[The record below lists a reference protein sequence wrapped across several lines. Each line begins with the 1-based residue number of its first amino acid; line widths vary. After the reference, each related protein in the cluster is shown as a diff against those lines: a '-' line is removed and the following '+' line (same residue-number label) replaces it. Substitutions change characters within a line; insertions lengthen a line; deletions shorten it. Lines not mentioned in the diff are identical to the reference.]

1 MRRYLSDKSTVL
13 GLVTILLVAPF
24 FVFHDLPLY
33 DLPDHIARQHILFGD
48 GAAGADQYYAADW
61 RLMPNLAM
69 EGFVFLFHR
78 LTGVEGAVR
87 LFLACTAAQLFWGTL
102 AVSRV
107 LHGKISR
114 LGVLAALF
122 VYNGPFLFG
131 FVNLSFGLGM
141 ALWVFALWLI
151 GRERIWALPV
161 FAALSSLI
169 LFAHL
174 FAFAVYALLI
184 LAYEAAF
191 LLQARRQKRKSLSP
205 ALLPL
210 LHLLVPLAIYFGLM
224 PREVAAGE
232 FYYTSVLLK
241 FSELR
246 GAVGFYNPSFDALSL
261 LALVLG
267 SFAVIHRIAI
277 DRDLVL
283 PLAALVLAYA
293 LLPHQFGEST
303 FVDYLIPTAAALLLA
318 GALDWRPGAAP
329 RRRTVE
335 AFILALFLLRWGVTM
350 AQWQSWQAD
359 YAEYRA
365 AFAQLPEGAK
375 LLPLSPDADVIDPEE
390 HPPLAHMAALAVTLR
405 GALIPSLFAE
415 LDYQILV
422 YREPYRALATLYPTY
437 PTAALA
443 PQFDYV
449 LLIRPD
455 EISDPPPYDEI
466 ARGRSFV
473 LGRLNH

>member
-61 RLMPNLAM
+61 RLVPNLAM

-102 AVSRV
+102 AVSRA

-191 LLQARRQKRKSLSP
+191 LLQARRQKRKTLSP

-283 PLAALVLAYA
+283 PLAALVLVYA

-303 FVDYLIPTAAALLLA
+303 FVDYRIPAAAALLLA

-375 LLPLSPDADVIDPEE
+375 LLPLSPNADVIDPEE

-405 GALIPSLFAE
+405 GVLIPSLFAE

-422 YREPYRALATLYPTY
+422 YREPYRALATQY

-455 EISDPPPYDEI
+455 EISNPPPYDEI

-473 LGRLNH
+473 LGRLTH

>member
-13 GLVTILLVAPF
+13 AVVTVLLVAPF
-24 FVFHDLPLY
+24 FVFPDLPLY
-33 DLPDHIARQHILFGD
+33 GLPDHIARQHILFGD
-48 GAAGADQYYAADW
+48 GAPGAAQYYEAYW
-61 RLMPNLAM
+61 RLVPNLAM

-78 LTGVEGAVR
+78 LIGIEGAVR
-87 LFLACTAAQLFWGTL
+87 LFLACTAAQLFWGAL
-102 AVSRV
+102 AVSLA

-141 ALWVFALWLI
+141 ALWAFALWMI
-151 GRERIWALPV
+151 WRQRVWALPV
-161 FAALSSLI
+161 FAALASLI
-169 LFAHL
+169 LVAHL

-184 LAYEAAF
+184 LTYEAAF
-191 LLQARRQKRKSLSP
+191 LLKARRRKRKTLSP

-224 PREVAAGE
+224 PREVAADE
-232 FYYTSVLLK
+232 FYYTSALLK

-246 GAVGFYNPSFDALSL
+246 SAVGFYNPSFDALSL
-261 LALVLG
+261 LALLLG
-267 SFAVIHRIAI
+267 SVAMIHRIAL
-277 DRDLVL
+277 DRDVVL
-283 PLAALVLAYA
+283 PLAALILVYF
-293 LLPHQFGEST
+293 LLPHQFGDST
-303 FVDYLIPTAAALLLA
+303 FVDYRIPAAAALLLA
-318 GALDWRPGAAP
+318 AAIDWRQGAAP

-375 LLPLSPDADVIDPEE
+375 LLPLSADADVIDPEE

-415 LDYQILV
+415 LDNQILV
-422 YREPYRALATLYPTY
+422 YREPYRALATQYPS
-437 PTAALA
+437 AALA

-455 EISDPPPYDEI
+455 GISDPPPYDEI

>member
-246 GAVGFYNPSFDALSL
+246 SAVGFYNPSFDALSL

-283 PLAALVLAYA
+283 PLAALVLVYA

-365 AFAQLPEGAK
+365 AFFCRADDPADR
-375 LLPLSPDADVIDPEE
+375 PDA
-390 HPPLAHMAALAVTLR
+390 
-405 GALIPSLFAE
+405 
-415 LDYQILV
+415 
-422 YREPYRALATLYPTY
+422 RARL
-437 PTAALA
+437 
-443 PQFDYV
+443 
-449 LLIRPD
+449 
-455 EISDPPPYDEI
+455 SDR
-466 ARGRSFV
+466 ARRHLSQG
-473 LGRLNH
+473 